1 MAERMSD
8 KSSYLWS
15 AFNARP
21 FGMPIPP
28 NWFGLAAFAL
38 LGAFLT
44 PGFWV
49 LGVGVEIA
57 YLAAL
62 SRNQRFRNVV
72 DAGILQKQQVE
83 DPVDRRYREYLDR
96 ISPSEQRR
104 HQQVE
109 ARAREILVTLKASPL
124 MSTHADSLEQLV
136 WLHLRLL
143 AARQAIAR
151 VVQTAQQERAQL
163 AAQEEQ
169 IRKRLLSNDIG
180 ADLRRSLEQQVEVI
194 DQRQEAHVNADRR
207 LEHVEAELSRID
219 QQIALIR
226 EQALLATDEGS
237 IGSSLDALAA
247 SFNEANRWLNNQRD
261 LLGVFESTDY
271 QHLPQRVLN
280 PSARHSVLKEGE
292 TQ

>member
-1 MAERMSD
+1 MSG
-8 KSSYLWS
+8 KRSYLMA

-28 NWFGLAAFAL
+28 NWFGIATFAMLGMFLSPGFLL
-38 LGAFLT
+38 LGAGLE
-44 PGFWV
+44 V
-49 LGVGVEIA
+49 A
-57 YLAAL
+57 YLAVL
-62 SRNQRFRNVV
+62 SGSKRFRNVV
-72 DAGILQKQQVE
+72 DAGNLQIQQAA
-83 DPVDRRYREYLDR
+83 DPADRRYNEFIDKLTA
-96 ISPSEQRR
+96 SEQRR
-104 HQQVE
+104 HQLIE
-109 ARAREILVTLKASPL
+109 GRAREIIGMLKASPL

-169 IRKRLLSNDIG
+169 ILLRLKSADIG
-180 ADLRRSLEQQVEVI
+180 VELRRSLEQQVAVI
-194 DQRQEAHVNADRR
+194 DQRQDAHLNADRR
-207 LEHVEAELSRID
+207 LEHVEAELGRID

-261 LLGVFESTDY
+261 LLGVFETNDY
-271 QHLPQRVLN
+271 QHLPQRVLSGN
-280 PSARHSVLKEGE
+280 SRTPVLKQGE

>member
-1 MAERMSD
+1 MA
-8 KSSYLWS
+8 
-15 AFNARP
+15 AFNAKP

-28 NWFGLAAFAL
+28 NWFGLAAFGL
-38 LGAFLT
+38 LGVFLT
-44 PGFWV
+44 PGFWL
-49 LGVGVEIA
+49 LGAGLEVA

-62 SRNQRFRNVV
+62 SGSKRFRNVV
-72 DAGILQKQQVE
+72 DAESLQKHQIE
-83 DPVDRRYREYLDR
+83 DPIDRRYRDFLDKLA
-96 ISPSEQRR
+96 PSEQRR

-109 ARAREILVTLKASPL
+109 ARAREILMTLKASPM

-169 IRKRLLSNDIG
+169 IRKRLTSTQI
-180 ADLRRSLEQQVEVI
+180 AAELRRSLEQQVAVI
-194 DQRQEAHVNADRR
+194 DQRQEAHTNADNR

-219 QQIALIR
+219 QQISLIR

-261 LLGVFESTDY
+261 LLGVFETTDY
-271 QHLPQRVLN
+271 QHLPQRVLSGN
-280 PSARHSVLKEGE
+280 TRHSVLKEGE

>member
-1 MAERMSD
+1 MSG
-8 KSSYLWS
+8 KPSYLMA
-15 AFNARP
+15 AFNAKP
-21 FGMPIPP
+21 FGMPVPP
-28 NWFGLAAFAL
+28 NWFGIAAFAI
-38 LGAFLT
+38 LGVFLT
-44 PGFWV
+44 PGFWL
-49 LGVGVEIA
+49 LGAGLEVA

-62 SRNQRFRNVV
+62 SGSKRFRNVV
-72 DAGILQKQQVE
+72 DASSMEQQQSE
-83 DPVDRRYREYLDR
+83 DPADRRYRELLEKLAVA
-96 ISPSEQRR
+96 EQRR
-104 HQQVE
+104 HQQIE
-109 ARAREILVTLKASPL
+109 SRAREIIGMLRASPM

-151 VVQTAQQERAQL
+151 VVHTAQQERAQL

-169 IRKRLLSNDIG
+169 ILNRLQSDQISPE
-180 ADLRRSLEQQVEVI
+180 LRRSLEQQVAVI
-194 DQRQEAHVNADRR
+194 DQRQEAHLNADRR
-207 LEHVEAELSRID
+207 LEHVEAELGRID

-261 LLGVFESTDY
+261 LLGVFETSDY
-271 QHLPQRVLN
+271 EHLPKRVLS
-280 PSARHSVLKEGE
+280 PSARPPVLKQGE

>member
-1 MAERMSD
+1 MSG
-8 KSSYLWS
+8 KPSYLWA

-28 NWFGLAAFAL
+28 NWFGLAALGL
-38 LGAFLT
+38 LGAFVS
-44 PGFWV
+44 PGFLL
-49 LGVGVEIA
+49 LGAGLEIA
-57 YLAAL
+57 YLMGL
-62 SRNQRFRNVV
+62 SGNQRFRNVV
-72 DAGILQKQQVE
+72 DAGALQKQQIE
-83 DPVDRRYREYLDR
+83 DPVDRRYREFLEKL
-96 ISPSEQRR
+96 SLSEQRR

-109 ARAREILVTLKASPL
+109 ARAREILLTLKASPM

-151 VVQTAQQERAQL
+151 VVQTAQSERAQL

-169 IRKRLLSNDIG
+169 IRNRLKSDGIG
-180 ADLRRSLEQQVEVI
+180 AELRRSLEQQVAVI
-194 DQRQEAHVNADRR
+194 DQRQEAHVNADNR

-261 LLGVFESTDY
+261 LLGVFETSDY
-271 QHLPQRVLN
+271 QRLPQRVLAGG
-280 PSARHSVLKEGE
+280 ARPSVLKEGE
-292 TQ
+292 SS

>member
-1 MAERMSD
+1 MSV
-8 KSSYLWS
+8 KKPSYLWE
-15 AFNARP
+15 AFNAKP

-28 NWFGLAAFAL
+28 NWFGLAAFGL
-38 LGAFLT
+38 LGVFLT
-44 PGFWV
+44 PGFWL
-49 LGVGVEIA
+49 LGAGLEVG

-62 SRNQRFRNVV
+62 AGSKRFRNVV
-72 DAGILQKQQVE
+72 DAGAIQKQQIE
-83 DPVDRRYREYLDR
+83 DPVDRRYREFLEKL
-96 ISPSEQRR
+96 SLSEQRR

-109 ARAREILVTLKASPL
+109 ARAREILTMLRSSPM

-169 IRKRLLSNDIG
+169 IRKRLESESIS
-180 ADLRRSLEQQVEVI
+180 AELRRSLEQQVAVI
-194 DQRQEAHVNADRR
+194 DQRQEAHLNADNR

-261 LLGVFESTDY
+261 LLGVFETTDY
-271 QHLPQRVLN
+271 QHLPQRVLSG
-280 PSARHSVLKEGE
+280 SARTPVLKQGE
-292 TQ
+292 SS

>member
-1 MAERMSD
+1 MSPR
-8 KSSYLWS
+8 KPSYLMA

-28 NWFGLAAFAL
+28 NWFGLTTFAM
-38 LGAFLT
+38 LGAFLS
-44 PGFWV
+44 PGFLL
-49 LGVGVEIA
+49 LGAGLEIA
-57 YLAAL
+57 YLALLAG
-62 SRNQRFRNVV
+62 NQRFRHVV
-72 DAGILQKQQVE
+72 DAGAMQRQQAD
-83 DPVDRRYREYLDR
+83 DPADQRYTQFLDKL
-96 ISPSEQRR
+96 SPSEQRR

-109 ARAREILVTLKASPL
+109 ARAREIIGMLKASPM

-169 IRKRLLSNDIG
+169 ILKRLQSTDIG
-180 ADLRRSLEQQVEVI
+180 SDLRRSLEQQVAVI
-194 DQRQEAHVNADRR
+194 DQRQEAHLNADRR

-261 LLGVFESTDY
+261 LLGVFESSDY
-271 QHLPQRVLN
+271 EHLPQRVLSGSSRT
-280 PSARHSVLKEGE
+280 PVLKQGE
-292 TQ
+292 NS

>member
-1 MAERMSD
+1 MSTP
-8 KSSYLWS
+8 KPSYLMA
-15 AFNARP
+15 AFNAKP

-28 NWFGLAAFAL
+28 NWFGLAAFGL
-38 LGAFLT
+38 LGVFLT
-44 PGFWV
+44 PGFWL
-49 LGVGVEIA
+49 LGAGLEVA

-62 SRNQRFRNVV
+62 AGSQRFRNVV
-72 DAGILQKQQVE
+72 DAGALQKQQVE
-83 DPVDRRYREYLDR
+83 DPVDRRYREFIEKL
-96 ISPSEQRR
+96 SLSEQRR

-109 ARAREILVTLKASPL
+109 ARAREIMTTLKASPM

-163 AAQEEQ
+163 AAQEDQ
-169 IRKRLLSNDIG
+169 IRKRLESTDIG
-180 ADLRRSLEQQVEVI
+180 ADLRRSLEQQVAVI
-194 DQRQEAHVNADRR
+194 DQRQEAHANADRR

-219 QQIALIR
+219 QQISLIR
-226 EQALLATDEGS
+226 EQALLASDEDS
-237 IGSSLDALAA
+237 IGSSLDALTA

-261 LLGVFESTDY
+261 LLGVFETNDY
-271 QHLPQRVLN
+271 QHLPQRVL
-280 PSARHSVLKEGE
+280 SGSTRHSVLKEGE

>member
-1 MAERMSD
+1 MSN
-8 KSSYLWS
+8 KPSYLMA
-15 AFNARP
+15 AFNAKP

-28 NWFGLAAFAL
+28 NWFGLAAFGL
-38 LGAFLT
+38 LGIFLT
-44 PGFWV
+44 PGFWL
-49 LGVGVEIA
+49 LGAGLEVA

-62 SRNQRFRNVV
+62 SGSKRFRNVV
-72 DAGILQKQQVE
+72 DAESLQKHQIE
-83 DPVDRRYREYLDR
+83 DPLDRRYRDFLDKLA
-96 ISPSEQRR
+96 PSEQRR

-109 ARAREILVTLKASPL
+109 ARAREILMTLKASPM

-169 IRKRLLSNDIG
+169 IRKRLTSTDIS
-180 ADLRRSLEQQVEVI
+180 AELRRSLEQQVAVI
-194 DQRQEAHVNADRR
+194 DQRQEAHANADNR

-219 QQIALIR
+219 QQISLIR

-261 LLGVFESTDY
+261 LLGVFETTDY
-271 QHLPQRVLN
+271 QHLPQRVL
-280 PSARHSVLKEGE
+280 SGSTRHSVLKEGE

>member
-1 MAERMSD
+1 MSD
-8 KSSYLWS
+8 KPSYLMA
-15 AFNARP
+15 AFNAKP

-28 NWFGLAAFAL
+28 NWFGLAAFGL
-38 LGAFLT
+38 LGMFLT
-44 PGFWV
+44 PGFWL
-49 LGVGVEIA
+49 LGVGLEVA
-57 YLAAL
+57 YLATL
-62 SRNQRFRNVV
+62 STSQRFRNVV
-72 DAGILQKQQVE
+72 DANNLQKHQID
-83 DPVDRRYREYLDR
+83 DPVDRRYREFLDKL
-96 ISPSEQRR
+96 SLSEQRR

-109 ARAREILVTLKASPL
+109 GRAREILTTLKTSPM

-169 IRKRLLSNDIG
+169 IRKRLAASDI
-180 ADLRRSLEQQVEVI
+180 AAELRRSLEQQVAVI
-194 DQRQEAHVNADRR
+194 DQRQEAHTNADNR

-219 QQIALIR
+219 QQISLIR

-261 LLGVFESTDY
+261 LLGVFETTDY
-271 QHLPQRVLN
+271 QHLPQRVL
-280 PSARHSVLKEGE
+280 SGSTRHSVLKEGE

>member
-1 MAERMSD
+1 MSKD
-8 KSSYLWS
+8 KPSYLWA

-28 NWFGLAAFAL
+28 NWFGLAALGMMGVFL
-38 LGAFLT
+38 SPGFLVLGAGL
-44 PGFWV
+44 
-49 LGVGVEIA
+49 EIA

-62 SRNQRFRNVV
+62 STSRRFRNVV
-72 DAGILQKQQVE
+72 DAGALQQQQIE
-83 DPVDRRYREYLDR
+83 DPADRRYREMLEKLAL
-96 ISPSEQRR
+96 SEQRR
-104 HQQVE
+104 QQQVE
-109 ARAREILVTLKASPL
+109 ARAREILAMLKASPM

-143 AARQAIAR
+143 SARQAIAR

-169 IRKRLLSNDIG
+169 IRKRLESTTIG
-180 ADLRRSLEQQVEVI
+180 VELRRSLEQQVAVI
-194 DQRQEAHVNADRR
+194 DQRQEAHQNADDR

-219 QQIALIR
+219 QQVALIR

-237 IGSSLDALAA
+237 IGSSLNALTA

-261 LLGVFESTDY
+261 LLGVFETTDY
-271 QHLPQRVLN
+271 QRLPQRVL
-280 PSARHSVLKEGE
+280 SGGARTPVLKEGE
-292 TQ
+292 SS

>member
-1 MAERMSD
+1 MSG
-8 KSSYLWS
+8 KRSYLMA

-28 NWFGLAAFAL
+28 NWFGIATFAMLGMFLSPGFLL
-38 LGAFLT
+38 LGAGLE
-44 PGFWV
+44 V
-49 LGVGVEIA
+49 A
-57 YLAAL
+57 YLAVL
-62 SRNQRFRNVV
+62 SGSKRFRNVV
-72 DAGILQKQQVE
+72 DAGNLQIQQAA
-83 DPVDRRYREYLDR
+83 DPADRRYNEFVDKLTA
-96 ISPSEQRR
+96 SEQRR
-104 HQQVE
+104 HQLIE
-109 ARAREILVTLKASPL
+109 GRAREIIGMLKASPL

-169 IRKRLLSNDIG
+169 ILLRLKSADIG
-180 ADLRRSLEQQVEVI
+180 VELRRSLEQQVAVI
-194 DQRQEAHVNADRR
+194 DQRQDAHLNADRR
-207 LEHVEAELSRID
+207 LEHVEAELGRID

-261 LLGVFESTDY
+261 LLGVFETNDY
-271 QHLPQRVLN
+271 QHLPQRVLSGN
-280 PSARHSVLKEGE
+280 SRTPVLKQGE